1 MKSIAAILHPNIRAP
16 LELQEDGNQGKTRK
30 LLNGNIEQVGNDL
43 PEISDIGV
51 DQAALI

>member
-1 MKSIAAILHPNIRAP
+1 MKSIAVILHPNIRVP